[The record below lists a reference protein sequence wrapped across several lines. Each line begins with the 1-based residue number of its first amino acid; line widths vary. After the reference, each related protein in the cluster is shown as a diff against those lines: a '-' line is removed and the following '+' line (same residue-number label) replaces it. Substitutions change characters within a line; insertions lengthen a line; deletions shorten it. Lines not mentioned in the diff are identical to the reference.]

1 MSSVAIKQQTPK
13 QVAHWKEKKTD
24 INDCYFNKHLR
35 IQYAIF
41 VLPALGV
48 RRKRKKEERTKVRTG
63 GLSPSSAT
71 KFARQR

>member
-13 QVAHWKEKKTD
+13 QVAHWKEKKD
-24 INDCYFNKHLR
+24 INDCYFNKHFK

-48 RRKRKKEERTKVRTG
+48 RRKGKKNELKSGQE
-63 GLSPSSAT
+63 GLVQALLLSLQDH
-71 KFARQR
+71 AR